1 MMQLQHCNILQADKA
16 EHVYVPPLSNC
27 AGQHARVV
35 FKSDCG
41 RLYFACQTVSDFLWR
56 LKFQSQSSVLNL
68 HQEAERASVPQGHF
82 VTVKRRPWWRAFGYP
97 AADFTTPPS
106 HADGSTDTAY
116 ARQKRKRSGPV
127 CNTYISYIC
136 RYIYIYIFVYMW
148 SGVWRSQPPPPRPPP
163 PPPMVWSGTGW
174 GGRWCVRRGVTF
186 INLNL
191 NFKPYTPN
199 PKPRLNLLTQ
209 NSKA

>member
-136 RYIYIYIFVYMW
+136 RYIYIYIYFCIYV
-148 SGVWRSQPPPPRPPP
+148 VRRLAFPAPPP
-163 PPPMVWSGTGW
+163 PPPPPSYGMVWYGV
-174 GGRWCVRRGVTF
+174 GGGAGVCGEG
-186 INLNL
+186 
-191 NFKPYTPN
+191 
-199 PKPRLNLLTQ
+199 
-209 NSKA
+209 

>member
-136 RYIYIYIFVYMW
+136 IYICGQA
-148 SGVWRSQPPPPRPPP
+148 SGVPSPPPPPP

-174 GGRWCVRRGVTF
+174 GGPLVCAERGDF
-186 INLNL
+186 
-191 NFKPYTPN
+191 Y
-199 PKPRLNLLTQ
+199 
-209 NSKA
+209 